1 MADWYPYAL
10 AELVPWHANFAA
22 QATTNGTSLGL
33 VAAQV
38 TQIGTDSDNV
48 AAIVNA
54 SQAADDFAKAV
65 TAFRETM
72 FSNEP
77 NLPLP
82 TPPAPPGIIVLP
94 LGSLASIEARTR
106 HYANIIKSSPAY
118 TTDDGVAYGIVSAA
132 PSPPGTPSITV
143 QAQPASIVRVSI
155 SKAGYSLLAVDSK
168 RDGGAWEQIGVS
180 QTAVFMDDRPPLV
193 AGTSEVRE
201 YRVQGMVS
209 NVRTGPVSAVASAS
223 TIP

>member
-72 FSNEP
+72 FSNQA

-82 TPPAPPGIIVLP
+82 TPPSPPGIIVLP
-94 LGSLASIEARTR
+94 LGSMASIEARTR

-143 QAQPASIVRVSI
+143 QAQPASIVRVAI
-155 SKAGYSLLAVDSK
+155 AKAGYSVLAVDSK
-168 RDGGAWEQIGVS
+168 RGGGAWEQIGVS
-180 QTAVFMDDRPPLV
+180 QTAVFMDERAPLV